1 MNTHNFVSM
10 NATGEAYYY
19 CGPGYIGLSDQHF
32 KRTSYF
38 LSFSVCSCIG
48 QFSNNYYW
56 MASKQCVRFLV
67 CFVELKHCAFEFWGL
82 EEVRAGALSN
92 PLADNQTTSRE
103 KIKPFQAHDINSS
116 IKNHNKMIAL
126 RNNKNNTTTWER
138 WGGAFSNALAD
149 KQTTTEGKNK
159 NFFKHMASERA

>member
-1 MNTHNFVSM
+1 MPLEKHTIIVVQ
-10 NATGEAYYY
+10 
-19 CGPGYIGLSDQHF
+19 GYIGLSDQHF

-38 LSFSVCSCIG
+38 LSFSVCSCIE
-48 QFSNNYYW
+48 QFSNNYCW
-56 MASKQCVRFLV
+56 IASKRCVRFLV

-82 EEVRAGALSN
+82 GEVRAGALSN

-103 KIKPFQAHDINSS
+103 KIKPFQAHDISSS
-116 IKNHNKMIAL
+116 IKNHNKVIAL
-126 RNNKNNTTTWER
+126 RNNNKSNNNNNTT
-138 WGGAFSNALAD
+138 WGGALSNALAD